1 MEFTRCYTMFYV
13 EPADTTEG
21 SIVRDV
27 LKNEGVD
34 FIAADGRIHMHF
46 IEGGEYVDDRITRV
60 AEALDEYNIKMRGHV
75 TRLTMGDCYYSM
87 RYGFVENGEIVFEDL
102 DDISSHIN
110 SLSDFWRTRAF
121 ADRKDRKHLCV
132 DCPKCGEH
140 AEAYAD
146 FGRDA
151 NAIAPLI
158 VLDDSDIYIDY
169 DDMDIEFNGVFRCG
183 YCDCE
188 LTSRTDELK
197 NLIPTQDKKEV
208 ENDTDH
214 EQPMFIDETFDSSTH
229 PMTVSYT
236 PGSAQYVYKQPVE
249 EINLTV

>member
-21 SIVRDV
+21 SMVRSV

-34 FIAADGRIHMHF
+34 FIEVGGRIRMHF
-46 IEGGEYVDDRITRV
+46 IEGGEFVDDRVTRV
-60 AEALDEYNIKMRGHV
+60 AEALDEYNIKMRGRV

-87 RYGFVENGEIVFEDL
+87 SYGFVENGELLFKDL

-110 SLSDFWRTRAF
+110 SLPEFYCTSAF
-121 ADRKDRKHLCV
+121 ADRQAREHLCV
-132 DCPKCGEH
+132 TCPKCGEH
-140 AEAYAD
+140 AEVYAD
-146 FGRDA
+146 FGRDTDA
-151 NAIAPLI
+151 TAPLI
-158 VLDDSDIYIDY
+158 VFKDGHIYIDY
-169 DDMDIEFNGVFRCG
+169 DDMDIEFNGMFRCG

-188 LTSRTDELK
+188 LTHKTDELK
-197 NLIPTQDKKEV
+197 NLIPAQDKQEA

-214 EQPMFIDETFDSSTH
+214 EQPMFIDETFDSSTRS
-229 PMTVSYT
+229 MTVSYT
-236 PGSAQYVYKQPVE
+236 PDSTQYVYKQPVE